1 MEFISQLPLAKK
13 IRALTMLTTAVA
25 LVMAGI
31 VLIGFESYSFYH
43 TRIDTLKAV
52 AGIVGSNSSAA
63 IVFHDGDSAREILS
77 SFSAKASVTAAALYG
92 ADGTVIAVYARD
104 HADQF
109 HAPAAASEGYGYSRG
124 RIRMFHSIRYNGETV
139 GSLYV
144 ESDIAELYDRLGQ
157 YGAVLCAVFLAAL
170 LVASTIST
178 RLQDAITRPIRE
190 LAWTAKMI
198 SVERNYSIRATK
210 ESDDELGHLVE
221 GFNQML
227 SQIELRD
234 GDLRK
239 AHDELELRVEQRT
252 AQLQSEVAERRVAED
267 QLAERTAY
275 LNSLIET
282 APLGIVAMDA
292 QLNITLCNPA
302 FERLFGYQQSEIIG
316 REIDSL
322 VCGEQEKVDAMELT
336 RRGVGGENIHTIARR
351 RRKDGSLF
359 DAEIYAVPLMLNGGM
374 VGAFGLYGDVTER
387 RRAQEA
393 LELSEARRVA
403 FQDAALDGIVAHN
416 VEQGITEF
424 NPAMEEM
431 LGILKANALGRPFE
445 QVIAPA
451 RLRAAY
457 RDDMYRYLETGKSDF
472 VGHQAE
478 AVLCRHDGSEFDAD
492 IAVTAI
498 KAEASTYFIATIR
511 DITEQKT
518 SAQRQSI
525 QYAFTSI
532 LADSPSLSNAVTR
545 MLQFVCDTLGWDM
558 GEFWVLNP
566 EINAMQRAESYHKRD
581 AEFLQFLEGSSQ
593 LTFNVGQDLIGNVWE
608 KNDPAFIYEI
618 SNEKNPVRW
627 KLLHGAGI
635 HSLFAFPVAFENK
648 VNGVLE
654 FFNREPRKVDPLLLS
669 VFRSLGSQI
678 GQFVARMR
686 VEEQLR
692 SAKESAESANR
703 AKSEFL
709 ANMSHEIRTP
719 MNGILGMAELALDTN
734 LEPEQREYLQMVKS
748 SADGLLVVINDILDF
763 SKIEAGKLDLESIP
777 FEVRI
782 ALLDT
787 LKTLA
792 VRAHKKGIE
801 LTVDIPAT
809 VPENVIGDPTRLRQ
823 VLVNLVGN
831 SIKFTEKGEIK
842 VRVEVEKQHADSA
855 VLHFTVQ
862 DTGIGIAAEK
872 LKTILEPFTQAD
884 SSTTRRYGG
893 TGLGLSIAKQL
904 VDLMGGRFWVESVAG
919 IGSTFHFTASF
930 GIGEA
935 RVQITEL
942 SLEKVQGT
950 QVLVVDDN
958 GTNRKILV
966 EMLNNW
972 KMAPAAAVGGQAAL
986 AILGDASAAKHP
998 YPLILLDAHMPDM
1011 DGFAV
1016 AEKIRENSELAGA
1029 TIMMLTSDLAA
1040 GDKERCRR
1048 LGIAAT
1054 LVKPIQQSELLDAIL
1069 STLAYSGSSISASV
1083 PAEIPV
1089 EQKNVGVPRRFLLAE
1104 DNLVNQQL
1112 AVRLLERQGHKVIVA
1127 NNGRKAVD
1135 LLIEAGFHGFDAVL
1149 MDVQMPEMDGLEATA
1164 EIRRMEQQSHTH
1176 IPIIAM
1182 TAHAMKGD
1190 RERCIDAGMD
1200 GYVAKPIS
1208 LHTLMAEIDRL
1219 VLTRFQRE
1227 LSFNRAELSERLQGN
1242 DELMGELIQLF
1253 VGDAPLQI
1261 KAIGL
1266 ALQEQSASRLESA
1279 AHSLK
1284 GSAASLGASALAGI
1298 ARRLE
1303 IRGRDQKLAGAEVDF
1318 TELNSEWELLKP
1330 ELLAACQEV
1339 AR

>member
-1 MEFISQLPLAKK
+1 
-13 IRALTMLTTAVA
+13 MLTTAVA
-25 LVMAGI
+25 LVLVGVA
-31 VLIGFESYSFYH
+31 LIGFESYSFYH

-63 IVFHDGDSAREILS
+63 IVFHDGDSAKEILS
-77 SFSAKASVTAAALYG
+77 SFSSKASITAASLYS
-92 ADGTVIAVYARD
+92 ADGTVIAVYVRD
-104 HADQF
+104 HTNQF
-109 HAPAAASEGYGYSRG
+109 QPPSAETEGYGFSRG
-124 RIRMFHSIRYNGETV
+124 RIRMFHAITYNGEIIGT
-139 GSLYV
+139 LYV
-144 ESDIAELYDRLGQ
+144 ESDITELYGRIGQ
-157 YGAVLCAVFLAAL
+157 FGAVFCAVFLVAL

-178 RLQDAITRPIRE
+178 RLQDVITRPIRE

-210 ESDDELGHLVE
+210 DSDDELGHLVE

-227 SQIELRD
+227 AQIESRD

-239 AHDELELRVEQRT
+239 AHDELEQRVEERT
-252 AQLQSEVAERRVAED
+252 AQLQSEIVDRRNAED
-267 QLAERTAY
+267 RLAERTAY

-292 QLNITLCNPA
+292 RLNITLCNPA

-316 REIDSL
+316 REIDSV
-322 VCGEQEKVDAMELT
+322 VCGEQEKTDAVALT
-336 RRGVGGENIHTIARR
+336 RRGVEGENIHIVARR
-351 RRKDGSLF
+351 QRKDGSLF

-374 VGAFGLYGDVTER
+374 VGAFALYADVTER

-393 LELSEARRVA
+393 LELSESRRVA
-403 FQDAALDGIVAHN
+403 FQDAALDGIIAHD

-424 NPAMEEM
+424 NPAMEQM
-431 LGILKANALGRPFE
+431 LGMFKKDALGKPFE
-445 QVIAPA
+445 QVIAPM

-457 RDDMYRYLETGKSDF
+457 RADMYRYLDTGKSDF

-478 AVLCRHDGSEFDAD
+478 AVMSRHDGSEFDAD

-511 DITEQKT
+511 DVTEQNASK
-518 SAQRQSI
+518 QRQSI

-545 MLQFVCDTLGWDM
+545 MLQFVCDTLGWDL

-566 EINAMQRAESYHKRD
+566 EINAMQRAETYHKPGV
-581 AEFLQFLEGSSQ
+581 EFSKFLEVSSQ
-593 LTFNVGQDLIGNVWE
+593 VTFVSGQDLIGYVWE
-608 KNDPAFIYEI
+608 KNDPAFVHEI
-618 SNEKNPVRW
+618 SNEKSPVRW
-627 KLLHGAGI
+627 KLLHEAGI
-635 HSLFAFPVAFENK
+635 HSVFAFPVAFENK

-654 FFNREPRKVDPLLLS
+654 FFNREPRKVDSSLLS

-678 GQFVARMR
+678 GQFLARMR
-686 VEEQLR
+686 AEEQLR

-777 FEVRI
+777 FEIRI

-801 LTVDIPAT
+801 LTVDIPAV
-809 VPENVIGDPTRLRQ
+809 VPESIIGDPTRLRQ

-842 VRVEVEKQHADSA
+842 VRVEVEEQHAESA
-855 VLHFTVQ
+855 LLHFTVQ
-862 DTGIGIAAEK
+862 DTGIGIPAEK

-904 VDLMGGRFWVESVAG
+904 VDLMGGRFWIESVAG

-930 GIGEA
+930 GLGEA
-935 RVQITEL
+935 LERVAEL
-942 SLEKVQGT
+942 SLERVQGT

-972 KMAPAAAVGGQAAL
+972 KMAPASAGGGEAAL

-1048 LGIAAT
+1048 LGIVAT

-1069 STLAYSGSSISASV
+1069 STLAHSGVSISAQV
-1083 PAEIPV
+1083 PAETPV
-1089 EQKNVGVPRRFLLAE
+1089 ERKNIGAPRRFLLAE

-1135 LLIEAGFHGFDAVL
+1135 LLIEAGFQGFDAVL

-1164 EIRRMEQQSHTH
+1164 EIRRMELQTHTH
-1176 IPIIAM
+1176 VPIIAM

-1208 LHTLMAEIDRL
+1208 LQTLMAEIDRL

-1261 KAIGL
+1261 TAIGL
-1266 ALQEQSASRLESA
+1266 ALEEHSPSHLENA

-1284 GSAASLGASALAGI
+1284 GSAASLGANALSAI
-1298 ARRLE
+1298 ARKLE
-1303 IRGRDQKLAGAEVDF
+1303 FRGRDQKLAGAEVDLA
-1318 TELNSEWELLKP
+1318 ELYSEWELLKP
-1330 ELLAACQEV
+1330 ELLAACPEV
-1339 AR
+1339 AN